1 MVLFTR
7 ESPAALA
14 SETGRER
21 SGIEVCGCRGHGRKG
36 AAGSMRRTSI
46 VVADAGPIFR
56 AGARHLLGRES
67 DFEVFE
73 ATTLPELS
81 QTLEERAPDIA
92 LVDFDLPPSG
102 GVAAVAG
109 LAPLHETRMI
119 VWGFDATPD
128 AVLTAV
134 TAGAKGFLPK
144 EISPAGL
151 IRSLR
156 GVVRGEA
163 PLSRS
168 LATLMIDAVHGL
180 EERDRARERAV
191 TLSTRER
198 EVLALVARG
207 ARNREIAQALS
218 ISEFTVKR
226 HMQNIL
232 HKLDLPSRRAAGL
245 FYRSAFESP
254 GVFEMERTA

>member
-1 MVLFTR
+1 V
-7 ESPAALA
+7 
-14 SETGRER
+14 
-21 SGIEVCGCRGHGRKG
+21 
-36 AAGSMRRTSI
+36 RRTSI

-56 AGARHLLGRES
+56 AGVRHLLGRES
-67 DFEVFE
+67 DFEVFD
-73 ATTLPELS
+73 ASTLPDLA
-81 QTLEERAPDIA
+81 QTLEQRTPDIA
-92 LVDFDLPPSG
+92 LVDLELPPAG
-102 GVAAVAG
+102 GVAAVAQ
-109 LAPLHETRMI
+109 LAPLYETRMI
-119 VWGFDATPD
+119 VWSFEATREI
-128 AVLTAV
+128 VLAAV

-163 PLSRS
+163 PLSRG

-180 EERDRARERAV
+180 EERDRVRERAV
-191 TLSTRER
+191 VLSARER
-198 EVLALVARG
+198 EVLELVARG

-232 HKLDLPSRRAAGL
+232 HKLDLPSRTAAGL
-245 FYRSAFESP
+245 FYRSAFESA
-254 GVFEMERTA
+254 GTLEMEKTA

>member
-1 MVLFTR
+1 V
-7 ESPAALA
+7 
-14 SETGRER
+14 
-21 SGIEVCGCRGHGRKG
+21 
-36 AAGSMRRTSI
+36 RRTSI
-46 VVADAGPIFR
+46 VIADPGPIFR
-56 AGARHLLGRES
+56 AGVRHLLGRES
-67 DFEVFE
+67 DFEVIE
-73 ATTLPELS
+73 AATLAELS
-81 QTLEERAPDIA
+81 EALEEREPDIA
-92 LVDFDLPPSG
+92 LVDLELPPSS

-109 LAPLHETRMI
+109 LSPLHETRMI
-119 VWGFDATPD
+119 VWGFEASRDD
-128 AVLTAV
+128 VLAAV

-163 PLSRS
+163 PLSRG

-180 EERDRARERAV
+180 EERDRIRERAV
-191 TLSTRER
+191 TLSNRER

-207 ARNREIAQALS
+207 ARNRQIAQALS

-232 HKLDLPSRRAAGL
+232 RKLDLPSRSAAGL
-245 FYRSAFESP
+245 FYRSAFGSA
-254 GVFEMERTA
+254 GVFEMEKSA

>member
-1 MVLFTR
+1 
-7 ESPAALA
+7 
-14 SETGRER
+14 
-21 SGIEVCGCRGHGRKG
+21 
-36 AAGSMRRTSI
+36 MRRTSI
-46 VVADAGPIFR
+46 VVADPGPIFR
-56 AGARHLLGRES
+56 AGVRHLLGRES

-73 ATTLPELS
+73 AATFPELS
-81 QTLEERAPDIA
+81 QTLEERQPDIA
-92 LVDFDLPPSG
+92 LIDLELPPSG

-109 LAPLHETRMI
+109 LAPLYEARMI
-119 VWGFDATPD
+119 IWGFEASSD
-128 AVLTAV
+128 AVLAAV

-163 PLSRS
+163 PLSRG

-191 TLSTRER
+191 ALSTRER

-207 ARNREIAQALS
+207 ARNRQIAQALS

-245 FYRSAFESP
+245 FYRSAFESS
-254 GVFEMERTA
+254 GVFEMGRTA